1 MEESECFCINYV
13 GYVLIIWEDEKVCD
27 FLKYNSHFDI
37 LNFKIVPQRK
47 FKKTFCFYNKLQ

>member
-47 FKKTFCFYNKLQ
+47 FKKTFL